1 MTGVEG
7 SVRFASPGGPGLRLA
22 RDARLLRVGM
32 ERPTAATARRWPGWV
47 GGGKARPQL
56 VRPAGSWLDHPVLET
71 PAGNVGRII
80 LGLRYRLGGTSPAPR
95 PRWGRR
101 RVRAPPT
108 RPVLSPRT
116 PMDRAPPPHSRSVS
130 FLARFLSVLQK
141 HAFSC
146 RLSVGLRVAIALS
159 GMAPTRS
166 AGGEGLPGAPV
177 SEETLIVDGLSQL
190 SHGAAWLGVVRM
202 AHTCRTIRGERSRR
216 GVQ

>member
-1 MTGVEG
+1 MMTGVEG

-22 RDARLLRVGM
+22 RDARPLRVGM
-32 ERPTAATARRWPGWV
+32 EIPTAATARRWLGWV

-56 VRPAGSWLDHPVLET
+56 VRPAGSWQDHPVLET

-80 LGLRYRLGGTSPAPR
+80 LGLRYRLGGTLPAPR

-101 RVRAPPT
+101 RVRAPPM

-116 PMDRAPPPHSRSVS
+116 PVDRVRPPHIGSVS
-130 FLARFLSVLQK
+130 LLVRFLSLLQK

-146 RLSVGLRVAIALS
+146 SLSGGLGVAVALS

-166 AGGEGLPGAPV
+166 AGG
-177 SEETLIVDGLSQL
+177 
-190 SHGAAWLGVVRM
+190 
-202 AHTCRTIRGERSRR
+202 
-216 GVQ
+216 